1 MRRTGAQRM
10 TQRLF
15 VGALLA
21 AWAAGAAADPGDP
34 PHVPEVARGPQPT
47 QRLLESPIGA
57 VPGRIEGRPIAPP
70 IVNAPHGTPL
80 SSGDQ
85 IQLQLYRDLLQT
97 RQRQLEDR
105 GGPFAG
111 VEALRNQQN

>member
-1 MRRTGAQRM
+1 
-10 TQRLF
+10 
-15 VGALLA
+15 
-21 AWAAGAAADPGDP
+21 
-34 PHVPEVARGPQPT
+34 
-47 QRLLESPIGA
+47 

-111 VEALRNQQN
+111 VEALRNQQNLNRLNMMGPTIGSQNPNGLNTMGPRR